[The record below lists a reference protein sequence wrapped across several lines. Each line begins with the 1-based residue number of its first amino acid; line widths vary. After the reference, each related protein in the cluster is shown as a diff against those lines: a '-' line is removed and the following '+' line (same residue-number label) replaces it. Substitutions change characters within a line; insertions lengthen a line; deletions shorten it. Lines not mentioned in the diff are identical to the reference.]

1 MKKFISVMFAAAVC
15 SAAVLG
21 GAACGEEPSTAPISV
36 YAPDGA
42 PALALANAVN
52 ECKGDAAYDFHIV
65 SSNVIA
71 QQVTGESP
79 VADVC
84 ILPVN
89 AASKT
94 IGNGQVYQMLGT
106 VTNGNMYF
114 LSKTEGVTLTL
125 KNLGATLIG
134 KTVGV
139 VQLTNVPGLTLQ
151 SVLKANNLAYQILT
165 NNTAAA
171 ADKINLKPIQDPAAE
186 VTPAGDCNYYLCPE
200 PLASTKVAAT
210 KGKPVAL
217 HMAGDLQQLYGGSD
231 GYPQAVL
238 VAKKSLLED
247 KDANARIQK
256 LIGYIAESG
265 EYLENAEPQAVV
277 DLLADKYTAGMTP
290 SLNANN
296 LTKTVIKNCSVR
308 FTKSSDSKDKVVAFL
323 RSLKEIDD
331 TAVSEVA
338 DEFFYV
344 E

>member
-1 MKKFISVMFAAAVC
+1 MKRFISVLFAAAVC
-15 SAAVLG
+15 GGAVLG
-21 GAACGEEPSTAPISV
+21 VAACGEEPSVAPVSV

-52 ECKGDAAYDFHIV
+52 ECKGDATYDFHIV

-114 LSKTEGVTLTL
+114 LSKTEGVTLAL
-125 KNLGATLIG
+125 ENLGTMLVG

-139 VQLTNVPGLTLQ
+139 VQLANVPGLTLQ
-151 SVLKANNLAYQILT
+151 SVLKANNLAYQVLT
-165 NNTAAA
+165 NSMAAA
-171 ADKINLKPIQDPAAE
+171 EDKVNLKPIQDPAAE

-210 KGKPVAL
+210 KGKPAAL
-217 HMAGDLQQLYGGSD
+217 RMAGDLQQLYGGND

-247 KDANARIQK
+247 KGANARIQR
-256 LIGYIAESG
+256 LVAYIAGSG
-265 EYLENAEPQAVV
+265 EYLESVEPQTVV

-308 FTKSSDSKDKVVAFL
+308 FTKSADCKGKVVAFL

-331 TAVSEVA
+331 TAASEFA
-338 DEFFYV
+338 DGFFYV